1 MSSSSSLAVG
11 IGVSGFQ
18 RPVTSVNV
26 FQAVALCQYLE
37 EHTEELNLRGAK
49 ILEIGAGP
57 GLVSIVASILGVSV
71 CLFLSLFQKM
81 LTRTT
86 VIIHVD

>member
-1 MSSSSSLAVG
+1 MNVSSSSSLVVG
-11 IGVSGFQ
+11 TGVSGFQ
-18 RPVTSVNV
+18 HPVTSVNV
-26 FQAVALCQYLE
+26 FQAMVLCQYLE

-71 CLFLSLFQKM
+71 YSRPCFKRCLPEQQ
-81 LTRTT
+81 
-86 VIIHVD
+86 

>member
-1 MSSSSSLAVG
+1 MPSGSSLAVG
-11 IGVSGFQ
+11 VGVSGFQ
-18 RPVTSVNV
+18 CPVTMNV
-26 FQAVALCQYLE
+26 FQAMALCQYLE

-71 CLFLSLFQKM
+71 CLFSSLFQKM